1 MRVEV
6 HGSMKL
12 WFMAIIL
19 KFGFE
24 LDWSGFQSL
33 VTICDFGRWG
43 VVIVGG
49 CGCGCGCV
57 NGLAWIEKKVVG
69 FFRERERHR

>member
-1 MRVEV
+1 
-6 HGSMKL
+6 MKL
-12 WFMAIIL
+12 WFMVVIL
-19 KFGFE
+19 MKFGFE
-24 LDWSGFQSL
+24 LDWFGFQSL

-49 CGCGCGCV
+49 CGCGYGCV
-57 NGLAWIEKKVVG
+57 SGLAWIEKKVVG